1 MIKVRVAE
9 DGTKSFQVYERA
21 RVREK
26 SIYVGSFASR
36 REAEFAAQQHRVTQ
50 RGIKAGELPAAVIT
64 SAMGDALDAWLRA
77 IKDERS
83 HDSSPRSV
91 A

>member
-26 SIYVGSFASR
+26 SSKVYVGSFASP
-36 REAEFAAQQHRVTQ
+36 REAEFAAQQHRVTE
-50 RGIKAGELPAAVIT
+50 RGIKADELPA
-64 SAMGDALDAWLRA
+64 RC
-77 IKDERS
+77 RS
-83 HDSSPRSV
+83 C
-91 A
+91 

>member
-26 SIYVGSFASR
+26 SIKVYVGSFASR
-36 REAEFAAQQHRVTQ
+36 RGSEFAAQQHRVTQ
-50 RGIKAGELPAAVIT
+50 YEV
-64 SAMGDALDAWLRA
+64 
-77 IKDERS
+77 
-83 HDSSPRSV
+83 
-91 A
+91 